1 VTVLGAAHTL
11 VPARTSNG
19 KPVIESAIIRPLAEA
34 ISEVG
39 RAEFEAKLAAFLRT
53 ASGYQS
59 MVFIAYFITGVPRPL
74 YSTLSAYDEERTL
87 TPYFSGAYLLDP
99 YYNMVLDG
107 TPDGIY
113 KLTDCAPD
121 DFHNSEYYKTYYANI
136 DLNDECG
143 ILVRLSSEACLI
155 LSLGVRAGDG
165 SVART
170 LSSVEALFPCLSAL
184 CLSHWGELSGLH
196 PTREASL
203 DDLCRQR
210 GLSGREV
217 EVTALLLR
225 GYSSK
230 LIARELSISPETVKV
245 YRKRVNRKLGT
256 SSAREI
262 FATFF
267 DVSATSAVS
276 AWPRPALTEPTR
288 P

>member
-1 VTVLGAAHTL
+1 M
-11 VPARTSNG
+11 
-19 KPVIESAIIRPLAEA
+19 IESSIIRALGEA

-39 RAEFEAKLAAFLRT
+39 RGDFATKLADFLRA
-53 ASGYQS
+53 ASGYKS
-59 MVFIAYFITGVPRPL
+59 MVFIAYFMTGVPRPL
-74 YSTLSAYDEERTL
+74 YSTLSAYDEERTI
-87 TPYFSGAYLLDP
+87 TPYLSGAYLLDP

-113 KLTDCAPD
+113 KLSDWAPD
-121 DFHNSEYYKTYYANI
+121 DFHNSEYYKAYYANI

-143 ILVRLSSEACLI
+143 VLVRLSSQACLI

-165 SVART
+165 RAART
-170 LSSVEALFPCLSAL
+170 LSEVELFFPCLSAL
-184 CLSHWGELSGLH
+184 CLSHWSELSGSQ
-196 PTREASL
+196 PSREASL
-203 DDLCRQR
+203 EDLCRRR

-267 DVSATSAVS
+267 DVSADSGVS
-276 AWPRPALTEPTR
+276 AWPRPPLTAPAQ